1 MSALL
6 YAATALGV
14 LWLVH
19 RAVTPLSRSAAL
31 VLVVLPLAITGLA
44 LFTGGVYGP
53 IDHLYQHDPLRA
65 YAPQFGIGPA
75 RNGAAIDV
83 ISEFF
88 PWRLALQDSLRR
100 GDWPLWNAYNL
111 CGHPLA
117 AEAQSAPYLPF
128 TLIAL
133 LLPAAESMT
142 YTAAI
147 VLFLAAAGAYLFARE
162 LALSEAAALLA
173 ATGWAFSA
181 SIVLYTQTAMGFATA
196 FLPFLMMAT
205 HRRSFGLLVAALSLT
220 ALAGHPE
227 SLFLSVLVAS
237 AYGLFE
243 LVRRREDSR
252 RAVFTAIAAG
262 VATLLLCAIFLLP
275 LLDAIPQSYE
285 YQQKTGE
292 AWIEPES
299 NGVVLATLATNFF
312 PHLHV
317 RWWDSPRFGFLP
329 AETAAVGSIVL
340 ALALF
345 AVWRVRSAQTWFFAA
360 LAVAGIAIGTRWP
373 PLIDFLRSLPLMQ
386 ITLMERLAFAAALAL
401 VMLAAIGFDAIPR
414 RGAAVTMVTVLALL
428 GVGTWWLSRNVVL
441 APGYG
446 EGRIFAELFFL
457 ALAAVVVALRPR
469 FLVPALLGIVVAQR
483 GFSEARTFDTFP
495 ARAAYPPIALLE
507 PLEKIR
513 EPFRLV
519 GRGPA
524 LPPHM
529 NTFYGLEDPRGYEA
543 LTFKPF
549 FYSEPLWCG
558 RDARVWFNR
567 VDDLRRP
574 FLSFLNVR
582 FVLQRADENVP
593 PGWRAIAS
601 RDGMTLLENERV
613 IERVFVPARVA
624 LTDMEDAQLVDR
636 MQDATDF
643 RDVAWIAASTPGVHA
658 NGPGRVTLRA
668 YSRGG
673 TYTFDADMAAA
684 GYVVVSDVAWRGW
697 RASVDGRLVKVD
709 RANAA
714 FLAVHVPAGRHEVRL
729 VYRPWSFVIGAWL
742 TILTVVA
749 LAVHAVRE
757 RRRSGQRSF
766 FTWSTSMLSSSPPRE
781 RTLRRRSDAARSP
794 LRSS

>member
-1 MSALL
+1 MIAVV
-6 YAATALGV
+6 YAATALAV
-14 LWLVH
+14 LWLIH
-19 RAVTPLSRSAAL
+19 RLVTPLSRPAAA
-31 VLVVLPLAITGLA
+31 VLLVLPLAITGAA

-53 IDHLYQHDPLRA
+53 IDHLYQYDPLRPLA
-65 YAPQFGIGPA
+65 SQYGVTGA

-100 GDWPLWNAYNL
+100 GDLPLWNAYNL

-147 VLFLAAAGAYLFARE
+147 VLFLAGAGAFLFARE
-162 LALSEAAALLA
+162 LRLSEGAALLA
-173 ATGWAFSA
+173 AAGWAFSA

-205 HRRSFGLLVAALSLT
+205 HRRSFGLLVTALSLT
-220 ALAGHPE
+220 TLAGHPE
-227 SLFLSVLVAS
+227 SLFLSVLVAA
-237 AYGLFE
+237 AYGVFE

-252 RAVFTAIAAG
+252 RAILTALAAG
-262 VATLLLCAIFLLP
+262 VSALLVCAIFLLP

-285 YQQKTGE
+285 YQQKTGDQ
-292 AWIEPES
+292 WVEPES
-299 NGVVLATLATNFF
+299 NGVVLGTLATNFF

-317 RWWDSPRFGFLP
+317 RWWESPAFGFLP
-329 AETAAVGSIVL
+329 AETAAVGSVVL
-340 ALALF
+340 ALAIF
-345 AVWRVRSAQTWFFAA
+345 AAWRVRSAHVWFFTA
-360 LAVAGIAIGTRWP
+360 LAVAGIAVGTRWP

-401 VMLAAIGFDAIPR
+401 VMLAAIGFDALPR
-414 RGAAVTMVTVLALL
+414 RGAAVTMLAVLALL
-428 GVGTWWLSRNVVL
+428 GLGTWWLSRHVVL
-441 APGYG
+441 SPGYG

-457 ALAAVVVALRPR
+457 AVAAVLVALRPR
-469 FLVPALLGIVVAQR
+469 FLVPALLAVVVAQR
-483 GFSEARTFDTFP
+483 GLSELRTFDTFP
-495 ARAAYPPIALLE
+495 ARVAYPPIAALE
-507 PLEKIR
+507 PLKQVR
-513 EPFRLV
+513 EPFRIV

-549 FYSEPLWCG
+549 FYTEPLWCG
-558 RDARVWFNR
+558 RDGRVWFNR
-567 VDDLRRP
+567 VEDLTRP

-582 FVLQRADENVP
+582 YVLQPDAESVP
-593 PGWRAIAS
+593 PGWRAVVS

-613 IERVFVPARVA
+613 LERVFVPSRVA
-624 LTDMEDAQLVDR
+624 LTDMDDVQLVDR
-636 MQDATDF
+636 MQDAKDF
-643 RDVAWIAASTPGVHA
+643 REVAWIESATPGMHD
-658 NGPGRVTLRA
+658 NGPGRVTLRS

-673 TYTFDADMAAA
+673 AYVFDADMSRP
-684 GYVVVSDVAWRGW
+684 GYVVISDVVWRGW
-697 RASVDGRLVKVD
+697 RASIDGRPAGVH

-714 FLAVHVPAGRHEVRL
+714 FIAVHVPAGKHEVRL

-742 TILTVVA
+742 TAITLLVLA
-749 LAVHAVRE
+749 LLNHSRGRTE
-757 RRRSGQRSF
+757 RKRSVG
-766 FTWSTSMLSSSPPRE
+766 
-781 RTLRRRSDAARSP
+781 ARSP
-794 LRSS
+794 FSSS